1 MKKLKILLDTSV
13 YSAMLD
19 KRDPIRQI
27 QTQDFWKNIN
37 QYELFFS
44 SINKEEIEAIKDEKL
59 KKKMK
64 DFLIKGKELEI
75 SEEVEQMKSLYIKEE
90 LIPEKLENDALLL
103 ALTTVYSIDI
113 LIISWN
119 FKHLVKRKTRIGV
132 NLINLKEGYKPIE
145 ILAPPEV

>member
-1 MKKLKILLDTSV
+1 MKTLKILLDTSV

-19 KRDPIRQI
+19 KRDPIRQT
-27 QTQDFWKNIN
+27 QTQDFWKSID

-44 SINKEEIEAIKDEKL
+44 SINKEEIDAIKDEML
-59 KKKMK
+59 KKKLK
-64 DFLIKGKELEI
+64 DFLIKGKEIEI
-75 SEEVEQMKSLYIKEE
+75 SEEVERMKSLYIKEG
-90 LIPEKLENDALLL
+90 LIPEKFENDALLL
-103 ALTTVYSIDI
+103 ALTSVHSIDI
-113 LIISWN
+113 LISWN

>member
-1 MKKLKILLDTSV
+1 MKTLKILLDTSV

-19 KRDPIRQI
+19 KRDPIRQK
-27 QTQDFWKNIN
+27 QTQDFWKNIDK
-37 QYELFFS
+37 YELFFS
-44 SINKEEIEAIKDEKL
+44 NINKEEIEAIKEEKL
-59 KKKMK
+59 KKRMK

-75 SEEVEQMKSLYIKEE
+75 TEEVEQMKSFYIKEE
-90 LIPEKLENDALLL
+90 LIPEKFENDALFL

-113 LIISWN
+113 LISWN

>member
-1 MKKLKILLDTSV
+1 MKTLKILLDTSV

-19 KRDPIRQI
+19 KRDPIRQT
-27 QTQDFWKNIN
+27 QTQDFWKSID

-44 SINKEEIEAIKDEKL
+44 SINKEEIDAIRDETL
-59 KKKMK
+59 KKKLK
-64 DFLIKGKELEI
+64 DFLIKGKEIEI
-75 SEEVEQMKSLYIKEE
+75 SEEVERMKSLYIKEG
-90 LIPEKLENDALLL
+90 LIPEKFENDALLL
-103 ALTTVYSIDI
+103 ALTSVHSIDI
-113 LIISWN
+113 LISWN